1 MLSVCSIHDQLLAEG
16 IDARIVNT
24 VHDSIIIECVDNPET
39 LKRVKEIGVQ
49 TMADMP
55 KKYLLDP
62 PLDFPFKADAEIG
75 QSWGD
80 LEDADQAIEQEVGDN

>member
-1 MLSVCSIHDQLLAEG
+1 
-16 IDARIVNT
+16 
-24 VHDSIIIECVDNPET
+24 
-39 LKRVKEIGVQ
+39 
-49 TMADMP
+49 MADMP